1 MLDIEN
7 PRRRFFISNYEI
19 HIGAISIDHVIPWSF
34 MCSDNSW
41 NLVYVSKEENSSMQK
56 IITLL
61 IIVLLTQPLLAD
73 EQPKLK
79 KGAAYH
85 GKAIKITDGDTLTL
99 LLIKTQYKIRLA
111 QIDTPEKRQP
121 YGNKAK
127 QALSD
132 MVLGKH
138 IKVKIET
145 IDRYGRYVADIY
157 IDGKHI
163 NTELVRVGAAWVYK
177 KYVKDKRLFDIEQQA
192 REDKVGLWGL
202 PEADRVPPWKWRKVN
217 R

>member
-145 IDRYGRYVADIY
+145 IDIY

-163 NTELVRVGAAWVYK
+163 NTELVRVGVAWVYK